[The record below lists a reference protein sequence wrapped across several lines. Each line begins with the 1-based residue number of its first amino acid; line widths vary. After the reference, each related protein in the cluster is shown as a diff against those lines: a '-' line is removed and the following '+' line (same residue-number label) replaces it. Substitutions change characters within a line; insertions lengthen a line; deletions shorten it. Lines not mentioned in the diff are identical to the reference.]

1 MKEETTK
8 TQNSHLDIN
17 EESSD
22 KTEAYFTIHPMVLR
36 IDTVQSFN
44 VFKKNST
51 SDYELF
57 HPASKAYTSTV
68 HGSIFKNSISR
79 LYVKDS
85 YKSDYYRYLENFF
98 IIVMNDPFINSY
110 TKAQIS
116 HDLITYI
123 AKLVCKKPEKEIIIR
138 YKTIIKSITDFVIK
152 DKDAI
157 NNIISM
163 VNPSC
168 TDYNHLVNVGI
179 YGMGLAKEI
188 FVKEINFDMSEIAAG
203 FFLHDIGKLN
213 IPKHI
218 IHKQGILTDREWKII
233 KTHPLEGYN
242 ILKKLDV
249 LTKESEIIVLQHH
262 ERHDGNGYPKGLQG
276 DQIHKFSKICSIAD
290 AFDALTSYRPFR
302 KSKSSFEALQVM
314 YSEMK
319 NEFDPTFFSKFVLL
333 FRRTK

>member
-57 HPASKAYTSTV
+57 HPASKAYTSNV

-116 HDLITYI
+116 HDLITHI

-138 YKTIIKSITDFVIK
+138 YKTIIKSVTDFVIK

-157 NNIISM
+157 NNIILF
-163 VNPSC
+163 
-168 TDYNHLVNVGI
+168 DY
-179 YGMGLAKEI
+179 YYQKI
-188 FVKEINFDMSEIAAG
+188 F
-203 FFLHDIGKLN
+203 
-213 IPKHI
+213 
-218 IHKQGILTDREWKII
+218 
-233 KTHPLEGYN
+233 
-242 ILKKLDV
+242 
-249 LTKESEIIVLQHH
+249 
-262 ERHDGNGYPKGLQG
+262 
-276 DQIHKFSKICSIAD
+276 
-290 AFDALTSYRPFR
+290 
-302 KSKSSFEALQVM
+302 
-314 YSEMK
+314 
-319 NEFDPTFFSKFVLL
+319 
-333 FRRTK
+333 